1 MFYKII
7 NNEIYCKSDNIESL
21 SMYENILELQNI
33 NVEYFNNN
41 IDKYMVE
48 DGQITDISQTPEY
61 IAEQV
66 NILKNK
72 ALSNITNS
80 YDYAINYGVF
90 KLDESH
96 YANMSWYNTWSKV
109 VNIYKKSTAL
119 SAIFS
124 TRLYIK
130 ENNIYKNTYQPNSSQ
145 GLDNMLTVLETQQFI
160 NYQPLRDSYINELLL
175 HVSNQN
181 IDGIKAIIELTK
193 DNKGFG
199 DTINEQQEIILNA

>member
-1 MFYKII
+1 MKRYYDLNLKTDNNFCDII
-7 NNEIYCKSDNIESL
+7 DPS
-21 SMYENILELQNI
+21 
-33 NVEYFNNN
+33 
-41 IDKYMVE
+41 YMVE
-48 DGQITDISQTPEY
+48 IPNDGKPYGLRNGVVVCLEGDTEY
-61 IAEQV
+61 IAEQL

-109 VNIYKKSTAL
+109 ANIYKKSTAL
-119 SAIFS
+119 PTTFS